1 VTVDVEE
8 LHAECAAV
16 FVERVRLVRD
26 GQWTL
31 PTPCTEWTV
40 RQLVNHMVAEQ
51 LWTPPM
57 MAGERIADVGDRF
70 AGDVLGADPVATTER
85 AAKAAVR
92 AAAEPVRAG
101 RTVYLSFGDTP
112 AGEYA
117 MQLAADHLVH
127 AWDLSAAIGAGRVLP
142 PGLVE
147 QIAGWFTEREV
158 WYRQGGVIDERPAA
172 DDCGDRQRGLLIAFG
187 RDPDWAAVRAG

>member
-1 VTVDVEE
+1 MLRSCTRS
-8 LHAECAAV
+8 ARRCSWSGCAWCATASGRCRR
-16 FVERVRLVRD
+16 RVRN
-26 GQWTL
+26 G
-31 PTPCTEWTV
+31 
-40 RQLVNHMVAEQ
+40 
-51 LWTPPM
+51 
-57 MAGERIADVGDRF
+57 RF